1 MVFNL
6 HKSRLKSLTDFF
18 SDYKINLEGRNINGH
33 LTRYL
38 VNIKGNLT
46 WTAVIGMIYFLKMP
60 LHSNDFKK
68 EDDDQHAKFAS
79 SPICARDRTCQLNSC
94 AGNGS
99 MKTFVNIQ
107 NWLPF

>member
-1 MVFNL
+1 MIFNL

-46 WTAVIGMIYFLKMP
+46 
-60 LHSNDFKK
+60 
-68 EDDDQHAKFAS
+68 
-79 SPICARDRTCQLNSC
+79 
-94 AGNGS
+94 
-99 MKTFVNIQ
+99 
-107 NWLPF
+107 